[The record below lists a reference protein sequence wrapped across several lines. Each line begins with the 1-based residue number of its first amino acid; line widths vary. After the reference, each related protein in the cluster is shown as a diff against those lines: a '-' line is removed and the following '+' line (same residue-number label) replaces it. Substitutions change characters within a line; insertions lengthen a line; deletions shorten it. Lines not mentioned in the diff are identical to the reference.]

1 MTRMSTNRQSPDA
14 EGLRD
19 RSCPPANAASPRFVI
34 QPTRGWR
41 LLDLR
46 ELWHYREL
54 AGFLAWRDLKVRY
67 KQTAIGVLW
76 VLLQPLL
83 MMLVFWLFFGRLA
96 GFGRDLSVPYPLF
109 VLAGLL
115 PWQLFS
121 RAMTDSSASVVAN
134 QRLLTK
140 VYFPRVLVPIASTL
154 TALVDFA
161 VGSLLLA
168 GVLAFFGVLP
178 PPQVLW
184 LPPFLLLMVLTAL
197 GIGFW
202 LAALNAEYRDV
213 MYALPFVTQ
222 IWMFLTP
229 VMYPLTILPE
239 RWRWLLG
246 LNPLTGVIEGVRWSL
261 LGTGPGPDATLFLSV
276 SVAVLVFLSGLV
288 WFRVRE
294 RTLADVLGG

>member
-1 MTRMSTNRQSPDA
+1 MTSA
-14 EGLRD
+14 
-19 RSCPPANAASPRFVI
+19 PPKPATTII
-34 QPTRGWR
+34 QPTHGWR
-41 LLDLR
+41 VLDLR

-54 AGFLAWRDLKVRY
+54 AGFLAWRDLKIRY

-76 VLLQPLL
+76 VVLQPLL
-83 MMLVFWLFFGRLA
+83 MMLVFWFFFGRLA
-96 GFGRDLSVPYPLF
+96 GFDRGLTVPYPLF
-109 VLAGLL
+109 ALAGLL
-115 PWQLFS
+115 PWQLFA
-121 RAMTDSSASVVAN
+121 RALTDSSTSVVAN

-161 VGSLLLA
+161 VGSLLLVA
-168 GVLAFFGVLP
+168 LLAIYGIVP
-178 PPQVLW
+178 PLQVLW
-184 LPPFLLLMVLTAL
+184 LPLFLLLMVLTAL

-213 MYALPFVTQ
+213 MYALPFLTQ

-229 VMYPLTILPE
+229 VIYPVTLVPE
-239 RWRWLLG
+239 QWRWLLG

-261 LGTGPGPDATLFLSV
+261 LGCGPGPDKTLLVSV
-276 SVAVLVFLSGLV
+276 AVAVLVFITGLL
-288 WFRVRE
+288 WFRTRE